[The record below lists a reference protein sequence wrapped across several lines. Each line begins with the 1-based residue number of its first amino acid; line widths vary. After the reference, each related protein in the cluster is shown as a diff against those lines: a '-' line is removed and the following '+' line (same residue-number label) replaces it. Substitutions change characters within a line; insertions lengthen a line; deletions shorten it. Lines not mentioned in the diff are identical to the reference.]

1 MVGKRGAIFFHLI
14 DSYYFGRT
22 AVLLYGLSLLPNF
35 REGKKIPN
43 FKV

>member
-22 AVLLYGLSLLPNF
+22 AVLYGLSLLPDF